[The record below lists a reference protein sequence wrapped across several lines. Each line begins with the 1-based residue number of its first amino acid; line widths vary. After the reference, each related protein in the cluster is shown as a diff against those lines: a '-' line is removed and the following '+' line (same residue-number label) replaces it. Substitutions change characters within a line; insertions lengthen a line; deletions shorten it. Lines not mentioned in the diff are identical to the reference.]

1 MAVLKGSL
9 NSSTHQKS
17 NGCEKKYQI
26 LKKIEEGLMQVDK
39 QSEVVVSILHK
50 LMNEVVK
57 IFHKK
62 NSNCWFFCFSY

>member
-1 MAVLKGSL
+1 MR
-9 NSSTHQKS
+9 
-17 NGCEKKYQI
+17 KKYQI